1 MFIIENIVKCGVVWD
16 YVILRWSWFFVL
28 LIYMGIIV
36 NTSQYNAVQYD
47 TTTYYDLSAT
57 TEYLNIF
64 KYKFNDT
71 NK

>member
-1 MFIIENIVKCGVVWD
+1 
-16 YVILRWSWFFVL
+16 
-28 LIYMGIIV
+28 MGIIV
-36 NTSQYNAVQYD
+36 NTSKYNAVQYD